1 MSKNAASEAD
11 LGTLHGKVAAVMTR
25 AIAQIEQAQA
35 VYEAIPDDV
44 KVEQVLI
51 EPPAL
56 SAPLMGV
63 ITKFLSDNS
72 ITCAPEASTE
82 MSGLE
87 RALAAKAEKRGL
99 RQAGKPGVVVDLFA
113 ADG

>member
-1 MSKNAASEAD
+1 MSKNAATEAE
-11 LGTLHGKVAAVMTR
+11 LGKLHEKVAKVMTN

-51 EPPAL
+51 EPPSL

-87 RALAAKAEKRGL
+87 RALREKAEKRGL
-99 RQAGKPGVVVDLFA
+99 RKAGNASNVIPFDA
-113 ADG
+113 